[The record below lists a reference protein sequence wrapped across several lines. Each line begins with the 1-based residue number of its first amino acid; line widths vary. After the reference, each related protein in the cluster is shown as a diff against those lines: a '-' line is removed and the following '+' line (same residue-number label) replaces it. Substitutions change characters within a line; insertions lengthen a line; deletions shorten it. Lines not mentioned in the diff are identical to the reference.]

1 MQCSARRCA
10 LFSLVE
16 VAIAGLVLAAAL
28 GPLIGMM
35 VDGRLRMAA
44 VARRRT
50 ALALADDVL
59 AWAVT
64 AADAGKPGSPPR
76 PALPGYQVVVDV
88 EHPLPRLDME
98 AVTAVVSWQGRW
110 GPERIELRSLRV
122 KP

>member
-1 MQCSARRCA
+1 MQPLVRKGAF
-10 LFSLVE
+10 FSLVE

-28 GPLIGMM
+28 GPLVGMM
-35 VDGRLRMAA
+35 VDGRLRMSA

-64 AADAGKPGSPPR
+64 AADAGKSGGAPM
-76 PALPGYQVVVDV
+76 PALSGYEVAVDV

-110 GPERIELRSLRV
+110 GAEHIELKSLRV